1 MLVLWDLDSRGLPL
15 PCCMNCHCPCRG
27 LSFPVC
33 ERLVVPPPAHSRHDL
48 AVPTVRRC
56 TPEGAED
63 RKES

>member
-33 ERLVVPPPAHSRHDL
+33 ERGVAPFLLTADMTWL
-48 AVPTVRRC
+48 C
-56 TPEGAED
+56 QL
-63 RKES
+63 